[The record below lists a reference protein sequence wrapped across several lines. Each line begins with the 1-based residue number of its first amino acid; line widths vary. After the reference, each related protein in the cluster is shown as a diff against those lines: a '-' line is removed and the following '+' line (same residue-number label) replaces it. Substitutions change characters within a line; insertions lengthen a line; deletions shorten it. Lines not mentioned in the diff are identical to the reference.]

1 MNYNGKTHYSNLKC
15 CRVCGMDA
23 GNRVVT
29 DTVPEKFFVVCQIC
43 GFKTKPHPTL
53 SAATKEWNR

>member
-1 MNYNGKTHYSNLKC
+1 MNSHDKHHFSDLKP

-23 GNRVVT
+23 GQRMVAE
-29 DTVPEKFFVVCQIC
+29 TVPEKFFVVCQIC
-43 GFKTKPHPTL
+43 GFKTRPRPTQ